1 MNSEAK
7 NGLGTSFGW
16 LNVTQFLG
24 ALNDNI
30 FKLLTVLFL
39 IKLQGKEAASNITAL
54 AGAVFV
60 LPFLFFMATAGK
72 LADRFSKRNIIVC
85 AKVAEVVVMT
95 IGCTAFL
102 SRSMFG
108 LYCVLFLMAS
118 HSTFFA
124 PAKYGIIPE
133 LVKSQQLSRANGLL
147 EALTY
152 LAIVIGTAMGPLLSQ
167 ITGGRFAL
175 MGTACIL
182 IAVLGLAASLLI
194 EPTAAAG
201 AARPASVFFLQ
212 DIWRTIRDIRR
223 DRDLLLAVIASAYF
237 LLIGG
242 FIYSNILPY
251 GIKHLGLSEAESSYL
266 FVVGAIGIG
275 AGSFW
280 AGRLSGRNVEFGVVP
295 LGAIG
300 LTFASVGLGFIPAL
314 YPTIVLAFV
323 MGVSAGLFIVPINT
337 FIQLASP
344 PQQRGQILAASAF
357 LGWVGVLLAS
367 GLIYLFAGIWGLSA
381 GQMFMILGIITL
393 VPTIITIILLPD
405 FLVRFLFVLLTR
417 LCYRIKV
424 SGIENIPTDKGAL
437 LVSNHVSWV
446 DALLIGATQQRRI
459 RFIMEKR
466 FYNKR
471 WLRPIC
477 KLMKAIPIS
486 ASDPPKKIVA
496 SLKEARQ
503 AMDDGFMV
511 CIFAEGTI
519 TRSGMMS
526 GFKNGIE
533 WIVKGTSYE
542 IIPVYLG
549 GLWGSIFSYY
559 SGKVLSMLPKK
570 FPYPVSIH
578 FGSPLPA
585 GSSVNQIRQKVTELS
600 CDYYDTLKSP
610 KRSLAYNFVKT
621 ARKNWRRRC
630 ITDSTGRRLNYGQTL
645 ISAVVLA
652 EIIKKRTGADNKIGI
667 LLPPSAG
674 GALVNIA
681 AVVSG
686 RVPVNLNYTVGQE
699 TRGFAVEQCGI
710 KCVISS
716 RKFIEK
722 AGISDTFSNI
732 VFLEDIAAQIS
743 LKTKIKAYLK
753 SRFLPISLLT
763 ERLHHQGDDLAA
775 VIFSSG
781 SSGRPKGVM
790 LSHHNII
797 SNIEAVRMVVRIR
810 SDDNLCGVLPFF
822 HSFGFNC
829 GLWLPL
835 ISGVSVS
842 FVANPLDAPAVGQSV
857 RENRS
862 TILFTPPTFLL
873 SYIRRANRE
882 DFSSLRLVVGGAEKL
897 KKRLADM
904 FEEKFGIRPLEGY
917 GATEL
922 SPVVALN
929 IPDVEADGVYQV
941 GNKEGSVGRAIPGVA
956 AKIVSIETKEPLSI
970 GQEGLLLIK
979 GPNVMPG
986 YLSPVRGKESEIP
999 DGRQRRPVSNGMN
1012 MEDKTSE
1019 VIKDGWYDTGD
1030 VAKIDADGFIT
1041 ITDRLSRF
1049 SKIGGEMV
1057 SHIAVEYVLFDA
1069 LGTSEQLIAVT
1080 AVPDEKKGEELIVL
1094 YLPQAADADKLY
1106 DIISKSDL
1114 PNISKPKR
1122 DNYIAIESMPTLGS
1136 GKLNVVKLKE
1146 IALSA
1151 KKPNNIA

>member
-1 MNSEAK
+1 MNTAAK
-7 NGLGTSFGW
+7 IKLGTSFGW
-16 LNVTQFLG
+16 FNATQFLG
-24 ALNDNI
+24 ALNDNV
-30 FKLLTVLFL
+30 FKLLTILFL
-39 IKLQGKEAASNITAL
+39 IRLQGKASASNITAL

-60 LPFLFFMATAGK
+60 VPFLLFMATAGK
-72 LADRFSKRNIIVC
+72 LADRFSKRNIIVL
-85 AKVAEVVVMT
+85 AKVMEVVVMT
-95 IGCTAFL
+95 VGCATLL
-102 SRSMFG
+102 SQNVFG

-118 HSTFFA
+118 HSAFSA
-124 PAKYGIIPE
+124 PAKYGIVPE
-133 LVKSQQLSRANGLL
+133 LVKGEQLSRANGLL

-152 LAIVIGTAMGPLLSQ
+152 LAIVIGTALGPLLSQ
-167 ITGGRFAL
+167 MTGGRFAL
-175 MGTACIL
+175 MGAICIL
-182 IAVLGLAASLLI
+182 IAVLGLATSLLI
-194 EPTAAAG
+194 SPTAAVG
-201 AARPASVFFLQ
+201 VIRPTSLFFLQ
-212 DIWRTIRDIRR
+212 DIWRTLRDIRR

-242 FIYSNILPY
+242 FIYSNLIPY
-251 GIKHLGLSEAESSYL
+251 GIRHLGFSETQSGYL
-266 FVVGAIGIG
+266 FVVAAVGIG
-275 AGSFW
+275 AGALW
-280 AGRLSGRNVEFGVVP
+280 AGVLSGRNVEFGIVP

-300 LTFASVGLGFIPAL
+300 SMLSSVGLGFVPGL
-314 YPTIVLAFV
+314 HTTFVLVFI

-337 FIQLASP
+337 FIQLRSP
-344 PQQRGQILAASAF
+344 EKQRGQILAASGF

-367 GLIYLFAGIWGLSA
+367 ALIYCFASLWGLSA
-381 GQMFMILGIITL
+381 GQMFMVLGLITL

-405 FLVRFLFVLLTR
+405 FLVRFLCILLTR

-424 SGIENIPTDKGAL
+424 YGIENVPTDKGAL

-446 DALLIGATQQRRI
+446 DALLLAATQQRRI

-466 FYNKR
+466 FYNKW

-496 SLKEARQ
+496 SLKQARQ

-533 WIVKGTSYE
+533 RIVKSTSYD

-578 FGSPLPA
+578 FGAPLPA

-600 CDYYDTLKSP
+600 CEYFDSLKSP

-621 ARKNWRRRC
+621 ARKNWRRCC
-630 ITDSTGRRLNYGQTL
+630 ITDSTGKRLNYGQTFV
-645 ISAVVLA
+645 SAVALA
-652 EIIKKRTGADNKIGI
+652 EIINKRAGADNKIGI

-674 GALVNIA
+674 GALVNLA
-681 AVVSG
+681 ATISSTVA
-686 RVPVNLNYTVGQE
+686 VNLNYTAGQD
-699 TRGFAVEQCGI
+699 TRSFAIEQCGI

-716 RKFIEK
+716 RKFMEK
-722 AGISDTFSNI
+722 AGINDTFNGI
-732 VFLEDIAAQIS
+732 IFLEDIAAQIS
-743 LKTKIKAYLK
+743 LKAKIKAYLK
-753 SRFLPISLLT
+753 ARFLPISLLA
-763 ERLHHQGDDLAA
+763 ERLRHQGDDLAA
-775 VIFSSG
+775 IIFSSG

-797 SNIEAVRMVVRIR
+797 SNIEAVQMVVRIR

-857 RENRS
+857 HENHS

-873 SYIRRANRE
+873 NYIRRVNRE

-929 IPDVEADGVYQV
+929 IPDVEADGIYQV
-941 GNKEGSVGRAIPGVA
+941 CAKEGSVGRPIPGVA
-956 AKIVSIETKEPLSI
+956 AKIVSLETKEPLSI
-970 GQEGLLLIK
+970 GEEGLLLIK
-979 GPNVMPG
+979 GPNVMLG
-986 YLSPVRGKESEIP
+986 YLNPVRDKESKIP

-1012 MEDKTSE
+1012 MEDKTNE
-1019 VIKDGWYDTGD
+1019 VVKDGWYNTGD
-1030 VAKIDADGFIT
+1030 VAKIDTDGFIT

-1057 SHIAVEYVLFDA
+1057 SHVGVEQVLLDA
-1069 LGTSEQLIAVT
+1069 LGTSEQLVAVS
-1080 AVPDEKKGEELIVL
+1080 AVPDEKKGEELVVL
-1094 YLPQAADADKLY
+1094 YLPQTAAADKLY
-1106 DIISKSDL
+1106 DIISKSNL

-1122 DNYIAIESMPTLGS
+1122 DNYIKIESMPTLGS
-1136 GKLNVVKLKE
+1136 GKLDIVKLKK

-1151 KKPNNIA
+1151 KKSGN